1 MGTRDDSIGHR
12 LRQLASGWSPTE
24 SSRREENRFSL
35 TCSTPFPGSVGLTLA
50 FEPHGI
56 APTMTME
63 SGELDIEILERR

>member
-1 MGTRDDSIGHR
+1 MTQSGTGYDSWFAAGPQ
-12 LRQLASGWSPTE
+12 LRV
-24 SSRREENRFSL
+24 SRREENRFSL